1 MKMKFWHKCLTVATN
16 IIFYVGLILSFS
28 VVCIGVL
35 ISMFGDLFIRLAM
48 INPDFEDLVNM
59 LKEKIEKD
67 DEDNV

>member
-1 MKMKFWHKCLTVATN
+1 MKFWHKCLTVATN